1 MRRNEGSRVLRFQ
14 GSEVRRF
21 VMNGNRVVLTGLC
34 CLTVLGAALLAADM
48 RVTPLARDGHV
59 WVTFELA
66 DGLTPEVRDAIHS
79 GLPTTFTYDV
89 ELRRRVPFWP
99 DRTLEAVTIAV
110 SVTFDNL
117 TRRHQL
123 SRMLDGRM
131 EASRITEDEDD
142 VRRWLTIFE
151 RVPLFRTGGLEPNT
165 EYYVRVR
172 ALTQPHDSL
181 FFWPWGR
188 TAISGNANFTFI
200 P

>member
-1 MRRNEGSRVLRFQ
+1 MRRIKPLACAGW
-14 GSEVRRF
+14 
-21 VMNGNRVVLTGLC
+21 VVALAIGLS
-34 CLTVLGAALLAADM
+34 AADV
-48 RVTPLARDGHV
+48 RVTPLARDGRV

-66 DGLTPEVRDAIHS
+66 DGFTAEVRDAIKS
-79 GLPTTFTYDV
+79 GLSTRFTYDV
-89 ELRRRVPFWP
+89 ELRRSVPFWP

-131 EASRITEDEDD
+131 DASRVTEDQED
-142 VRRWLTIFE
+142 VRRWLTLFE
-151 RVPLFRTGGLEPNT
+151 REPLFQTGGLEPNT

-172 ALTQPHDSL
+172 AHTQPHDSL

-188 TAISGNANFTFI
+188 SAISGNANFTFL

>member
-1 MRRNEGSRVLRFQ
+1 MRRSKALACAGWVAALA
-14 GSEVRRF
+14 
-21 VMNGNRVVLTGLC
+21 TGL
-34 CLTVLGAALLAADM
+34 AAADV
-48 RVTPLARDGHV
+48 RVTPLARDGRV

-66 DGLTPEVRDAIHS
+66 DGLTPDVRDAIKS

-89 ELRRRVPFWP
+89 ELRRSVPFWP
-99 DRTLEAVTIAV
+99 DRRLKTLTIAV

-131 EASRITEDEDD
+131 EASRVTEAQED
-142 VRRWLTIFE
+142 VRRWLTLFE
-151 RVPLFRTGGLEPNT
+151 RVPLFQTGGLEPNV
-165 EYYVRVR
+165 EYYVRVH
-172 ALTQPHDSL
+172 AHTQPHDSL

-188 TAISGNANFTFI
+188 SAISGNANFTFI

>member
-1 MRRNEGSRVLRFQ
+1 MRRSKALACVCG
-14 GSEVRRF
+14 
-21 VMNGNRVVLTGLC
+21 VVALAVGLS
-34 CLTVLGAALLAADM
+34 AADM

-59 WVTFELA
+59 WVMFELA
-66 DGLTPEVRDAIHS
+66 DGFTPEVHAAIQS

-123 SRMLDGRM
+123 SRMLDGRV
-131 EASRITEDEDD
+131 EASRVTEDEED

-188 TAISGNANFTFI
+188 RAISGNTNFTFI